1 MTNKLEKMDLA
12 KTPVLHEQIEKLA
25 DKFKSLKKEGDSIME
40 TLARNTK
47 LFRQQD
53 IYDTDELR
61 SNLQRHWEV
70 LFLQQNKKQE
80 ASSFALQAYTWSVK
94 NAIWIMQAL
103 YSAKRDE
110 LGTLTYK
117 YNLDNQNTDKI
128 GSDKSNDQLYESL
141 MNMLVLEYVSISKEI
156 ANNLPNDTEGVQRK
170 AVIENVKEY
179 LNERDRLFNSKLKM
193 ANGEKNTT
201 TI

>member
-1 MTNKLEKMDLA
+1 
-12 KTPVLHEQIEKLA
+12 
-25 DKFKSLKKEGDSIME
+25 ME

>member
-1 MTNKLEKMDLA
+1 M
-12 KTPVLHEQIEKLA
+12 
-25 DKFKSLKKEGDSIME
+25 
-40 TLARNTK
+40 
-47 LFRQQD
+47 
-53 IYDTDELR
+53 
-61 SNLQRHWEV
+61 
-70 LFLQQNKKQE
+70 
-80 ASSFALQAYTWSVK
+80 
-94 NAIWIMQAL
+94 
-103 YSAKRDE
+103 
-110 LGTLTYK
+110 TYK
-117 YNLDNQNTDKI
+117 HNLDNQNTDKI

>member
-1 MTNKLEKMDLA
+1 
-12 KTPVLHEQIEKLA
+12 
-25 DKFKSLKKEGDSIME
+25 
-40 TLARNTK
+40 
-47 LFRQQD
+47 
-53 IYDTDELR
+53 
-61 SNLQRHWEV
+61 
-70 LFLQQNKKQE
+70 
-80 ASSFALQAYTWSVK
+80 
-94 NAIWIMQAL
+94 MQAL